1 MAISETS
8 VKRPVSTMMVFLAII
23 LLGGISW
30 VRLPQE
36 LFPSMNFPQLTVVT
50 HYGNA
55 APEEIESLVTKVLE
69 ESVGTVPG
77 AKRIRSISKE
87 GTSLV
92 FVEFQWGANMD
103 FASLAVREKIDMVK
117 DRLPNEATEPFVV
130 KFNPFELPIL
140 ILSVTGERS
149 PADMLAFTKKFVK
162 DELAKVDGV
171 AAVSVSGGLER
182 QILVEL
188 DQARMQAAQVALLK
202 VSETLKRSNLNYPA
216 GNIEEQFYE
225 YMIRTVGE
233 FETVEQIRDMVIGVR
248 EIEDEEQ
255 VRQRQVMQQQGKLV
269 APVVVESRFIQLG
282 DVGDVKD
289 TVRER
294 TSISRYNG
302 QPNLSLS
309 VQKQTSAN
317 VIKTVENVKRR
328 MKDIQAEMP
337 GDITVGVIYD
347 QSQFIRSSIDDVR
360 DAGIQGAV
368 MVFFILWIF
377 LKDLKASLISTTALP
392 IAIAFALMLMYFK
405 GMSVNMMSLLG
416 ISLGVGDVVD
426 SGIVVTE
433 HRALLRS
440 QGVPAVDATIRGA
453 SEMAAPIMSS
463 RLTSIAVFLP
473 TLFITGVSGILF
485 KELGL
490 TITFSLIGSVAVALT
505 LVPCLLSRGERE
517 AAEGASSASGA
528 SHAAAGGAQ
537 VPVPHRKDWLE
548 RMEEW
553 YGRSLEVA
561 MRYRLLVVAAV
572 LGLFV
577 LSVMGLGLV
586 QKEFMP
592 KIDEGQFIVKVTMP
606 TGTKLEV
613 TDQVLQQ
620 VEEQLTRL
628 VDVETVSAS
637 AGSEP
642 GEGGDVL
649 ESMGGHQG
657 RLIVKLKATR
667 ARASA
672 AAIAELK
679 GYVDRLGIIGA
690 KIDYMMQES
699 VLATGS
705 GGGAPITVEVKGN
718 DQRLLQETADRIQ
731 QEMLSV
737 PGLYGIKQDVPLPQ
751 PEVKVNVRKDRATL
765 FHLSVQDVALTAH
778 GALKGLL
785 ATKFKEGGKE
795 VDVMLRLKEHDR
807 ANLANLRSL
816 LVASPL
822 EVPVMLSD
830 VAYITRGLGP
840 SQISRSD
847 QQRVIPVTANVAA
860 GYSVSVAM
868 DQVSAKIQRM
878 TDALYKRYPS
888 RPVAVALSGERE
900 QMEESFKSL
909 RFALILAIMLI
920 YMIMASQFESL
931 WQPFIVM
938 FTMPLGLIGVVLTLL
953 LTHTPLS
960 VVVLLGAIMLA
971 GNVVN
976 NGIILVDSIN
986 QETQAGRS
994 LEETVLVAARTRL
1007 RPILMTT
1014 LTTIFGYLP
1023 LVVAKT
1029 LMSPLAL
1036 VSIGGMAVSTMLT
1049 LWFIP
1054 AFYLIAS
1061 SMMRVRVPVPASA
1074 PAFELPMGPQ
1084 LAMAGGGAAV
1094 AMSEAPTMRQGVLVL
1109 PPVDAEESEED
1120 EAEPLAAPQEESWAS
1135 KTAPQAP
1142 APPALPEAISMPPV
1156 MEEWPSDVV
1165 ESPPPS
1171 ALEAPPVSPE
1181 PTRPSDAQPSS
1192 EELPEWRVQTPES
1205 SSMPSEPPATG
1216 LPPAAQDVPVVPF
1229 AEQPPSSTEVP
1240 SVAQE
1245 PTAPAIEEPATP
1257 LSLGEPLLS
1266 WPFDASVDDAAP
1278 ADTSAQPEQSPD
1290 IPGDVS
1296 MPQPEPDV
1304 EELIS
1309 PTVEEAGPSL
1319 DAGASVPPLAETA
1332 PPATPVISEDSEIR
1346 KETRPAPSTPPH
1358 DLPASPPSI
1367 SEALMLPADSPPS
1380 LLPGPAEPPLL
1391 PEPPIVLGERAPSLP
1406 MPEPPPMAESPSAAA
1421 PDQSTPTPPAARAE
1435 VRAPQP
1441 EEEMP
1446 LNRRQE
1452 RLLEHLKQVRRIT
1465 RKEYSDV
1472 FGISVPTAARD
1483 LKDLLDRGLV
1493 RARGPLGPG
1502 RWYEL
1507 NC

>member
-1 MAISETS
+1 
-8 VKRPVSTMMVFLAII
+8 MMVFLAII

-30 VRLPQE
+30 MRLPQE

-130 KFNPFELPIL
+130 KFNPFELPVL

-149 PADMLAFTKKFVK
+149 PADMLAFTKKFIK

-188 DQARMQAAQVALLK
+188 DQARMQGAQVALLK

-233 FETVEQIRDMVIGVR
+233 FETVEQIRGMVIGVR
-248 EIEDEEQ
+248 EIEDEERARH
-255 VRQRQVMQQQGKLV
+255 RQMLEQQGKLV
-269 APVVVESRFIQLG
+269 APAVVQSRFIQLG

-328 MKDIQAEMP
+328 IKDIQAEMP
-337 GDITVGVIYD
+337 GDIKVGIIYD
-347 QSQFIRSSIDDVR
+347 QSQFIRASINDVR

-440 QGVPAVDATIRGA
+440 QGVLAMDATIRGA

-463 RLTSIAVFLP
+463 RMTSIAVFLP

-517 AAEGASSASGA
+517 KADGAVSVSGA

-537 VPVPHRKDWLE
+537 VPAPHRKDWLE

-553 YGRSLEVA
+553 YGQSLEVA
-561 MRYRLLVVAAV
+561 MRYRLLLVAVVI
-572 LGLFV
+572 GLFV

-592 KIDEGQFIVKVTMP
+592 KIDEGQFIIKVTMP

-620 VEEQLTRL
+620 VEKQLTRL

-667 ARASA
+667 TRASA

-679 GYVDRLGIIGA
+679 GHVDRLGIIGA

-705 GGGAPITVEVKGN
+705 GGGAPIMVEVKGN

-795 VDVMLRLKEHDR
+795 IDVMLRLKEHDR

-822 EVPVMLSD
+822 DVPVMLSD

-847 QQRVIPVTANVAA
+847 QQRIIPVAANVAA

-868 DQVSAKIQRM
+868 DQVLAKIQRV
-878 TDALYKRYPS
+878 TDELYKRYPS
-888 RPVAVALSGERE
+888 RPVSVALSGERE

-909 RFALILAIMLI
+909 RFALILAVMLI

-953 LTHTPLS
+953 LTNTPLS

-1023 LVVAKT
+1023 LVLAKT
-1029 LMSPLAL
+1029 IMSPLAL
-1036 VSIGGMAVSTMLT
+1036 VSIGGMTVSTMLT

-1054 AFYLIAS
+1054 AFYLITSAV
-1061 SMMRVRVPVPASA
+1061 MRVPVAV
-1074 PAFELPMGPQ
+1074 PAFELPVGPQ
-1084 LAMAGGGAAV
+1084 LAMAGGGAAAV
-1094 AMSEAPTMRQGVLVL
+1094 AAMPEVSTRRQGVLIL

-1120 EAEPLAAPQEESWAS
+1120 EAEPLASPQDESWAS
-1135 KTAPQAP
+1135 KTAPLAP
-1142 APPALPEAISMPPV
+1142 AQPALPEAISVPPV
-1156 MEEWPSDVV
+1156 MEGWPSGVV
-1165 ESPPPS
+1165 EPPPPS
-1171 ALEAPPVSPE
+1171 ALGAPPVLP
-1181 PTRPSDAQPSS
+1181 PSLPSEIQPLA
-1192 EELPEWRVQTPES
+1192 EELPEWRVQTPKPP
-1205 SSMPSEPPATG
+1205 SMPSELPAEDSPLAFSDTPVVFSADETSPGTGGTEIPPVTQAPLASATEE
-1216 LPPAAQDVPVVPF
+1216 LAPSSSPAEPAA
-1229 AEQPPSSTEVP
+1229 
-1240 SVAQE
+1240 
-1245 PTAPAIEEPATP
+1245 P
-1257 LSLGEPLLS
+1257 LNEPLLV
-1266 WPFDASVDDAAP
+1266 WPP
-1278 ADTSAQPEQSPD
+1278 DTSAAAAALAEAPVQPEKPLDMADDTS
-1290 IPGDVS
+1290 I
-1296 MPQPEPDV
+1296 PQPVV
-1304 EELIS
+1304 EGSI
-1309 PTVEEAGPSL
+1309 PSL
-1319 DAGASVPPLAETA
+1319 EASGSSLDVDASVPPGVEAV
-1332 PPATPVISEDSEIR
+1332 PPVTPAISEDVGTE
-1346 KETRPAPSTPPH
+1346 KEGAPALPLQELPTPPAQVS
-1358 DLPASPPSI
+1358 D
-1367 SEALMLPADSPPS
+1367 ALMLTAGSPPS
-1380 LLPGPAEPPLL
+1380 LLSGPVEAPLL
-1391 PEPPIVLGERAPSLP
+1391 PEPPVILGDGTPLPSLAS
-1406 MPEPPPMAESPSAAA
+1406 PEPPLVTDSFPAAVV
-1421 PDQSTPTPPAARAE
+1421 DQSELPSPARP
-1435 VRAPQP
+1435 VGAPQQ
-1441 EEEMP
+1441 EEEIP

-1507 NC
+1507 NV